1 MSGGATAAGAKK
13 RTAILISGRGS
24 NMAALLEAATDP
36 AYPASAA
43 LVLSNRADAAGL
55 ARAAAAGVPTTVVE
69 SRAFHGDREAF
80 ERAVE
85 AELARHGAELVAL
98 AGFMRVLTPGF
109 VARWEGRLV
118 NVHPS
123 LLPAFPGLDTHAR
136 ALAAGARL
144 HGCTVHLVSAGV
156 DEGPILA
163 QAAVPVLDADTAETL
178 AARVLEQEHLLYP
191 AALAWLASGRVRL
204 EEGGRRARVVG
215 AEARRGAALL
225 NPLPPPRPGNKPPR

>member
-1 MSGGATAAGAKK
+1 LKK
-13 RTAILISGRGS
+13 RAVILISGRGS
-24 NMAALLEAATDP
+24 NMAALLAAAAAP
-36 AYPASAA
+36 AYPASVA

-55 ARAAAAGVPTTVVE
+55 ARAAAAGVPTAVVE
-69 SRAFHGDREAF
+69 SRAFRGDREAF

-109 VARWEGRLV
+109 VHRWEGRLV
-118 NVHPS
+118 NIHPS

-204 EEGGRRARVVG
+204 DGGRRARVEG
-215 AEARRGAALL
+215 AEAPRGAALP
-225 NPLPPPRPGNKPPR
+225 NPLPPVPPVNKPPP